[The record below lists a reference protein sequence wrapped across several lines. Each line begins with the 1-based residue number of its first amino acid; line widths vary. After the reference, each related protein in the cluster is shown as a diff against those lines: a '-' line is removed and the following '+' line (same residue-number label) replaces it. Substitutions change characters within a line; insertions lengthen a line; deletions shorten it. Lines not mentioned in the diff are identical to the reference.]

1 MNKIVTGSI
10 SALIGVFFLLIVL
23 MLPNANIQ
31 NMMDSSVRL
40 LCEHPVG
47 ESKRTV
53 DVSGSAFFINKT
65 TLVTNEHVS
74 PIGSRCLIITK
85 DEKGEPVTI
94 KTRQLWTSE
103 SPDVAILSADLPELM
118 EFPVSAIYE
127 SKIIS
132 GDEVFSVG
140 YPTTAGTSTNLYDY
154 IKSTGN
160 DSSLDGNYNLLVG
173 FLKPQIFKGVIS
185 SEYIVE
191 GVSYIQT
198 DAAINS
204 GISGGPLYSN
214 SGQVIGLT
222 TMRDID
228 AQNVGYSIS
237 VQELIPILKKL
248 EIDFTLESSLMNY
261 VRLFN
266 SFANGFIA
274 YILALMFIASGI
286 YIILSRSAI
295 ETSNQ
300 SPNNVS
306 EPIQP
311 QPMVQ
316 QRQQQ
321 GRIIFQNMSV
331 NPPTLNFA
339 TKVFLGREQQSSIKF
354 PSDWLFIS
362 KLHAMI
368 EFDLSTKTFLVKDLK
383 SRNGTFINNKR
394 MKEGTTE
401 RVSSGTSLYLGKE
414 NAAFTLEII

>member
-1 MNKIVTGSI
+1 MNKIITGSI
-10 SALIGVFFLLIVL
+10 STLIGVLFLLIVL
-23 MLPNANIQ
+23 MLPSAKIQ
-31 NMMDSSVRL
+31 KMMDSSVRL

-74 PIGSRCLIITK
+74 PVGSRCLIITK

-94 KTRQLWTSE
+94 QTRQLWTSQ

-140 YPTTAGTSTNLYDY
+140 YPTTAGTSTSLYDY

-198 DAAINS
+198 DAAINA

-222 TMRDID
+222 TMRDTD

-248 EIDFTLESSLMNY
+248 EIDFTLESSLMHY

-266 SFANGFIA
+266 SLANGFIA
-274 YILALMFIASGI
+274 YILALMFISSGI
-286 YIILSRSAI
+286 YIMLSRSAI
-295 ETSNQ
+295 ERSNQ
-300 SPNNVS
+300 KPNNVS

-311 QPMVQ
+311 QPMVK

-339 TKVFLGREQQSSIKF
+339 TKVFLGRDQQSSIKF

-368 EFDLSTKTFLVKDLK
+368 EFDLSSKTFLVKDLK

-401 RVSSGTSLYLGKE
+401 RVSSGTSLYLGKD